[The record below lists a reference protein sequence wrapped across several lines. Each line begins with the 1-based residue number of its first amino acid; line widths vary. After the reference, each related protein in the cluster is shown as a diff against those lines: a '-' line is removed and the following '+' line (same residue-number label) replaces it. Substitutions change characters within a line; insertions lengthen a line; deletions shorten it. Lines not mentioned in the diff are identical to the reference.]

1 MPIFSL
7 IFFLP
12 YLVKIKFKMWVCY
25 SVKCTRATGVLA
37 LIENTIRKGE
47 VTVTRDLIGWSTD
60 EIEEGE
66 DPTVEVRSREGF
78 EVFGEGREVGVDPAV
93 HLVRGD
99 DMIRGHRRQPRSSF
113 RLPFAR
119 PRIGKRGIF
128 LTRRRAYGHQR
139 LLYSP
144 SARARERERG
154 LGREMEGFSTGLRFS
169 DGDACW
175 ME

>member
-1 MPIFSL
+1 M
-7 IFFLP
+7 
-12 YLVKIKFKMWVCY
+12 
-25 SVKCTRATGVLA
+25 
-37 LIENTIRKGE
+37 
-47 VTVTRDLIGWSTD
+47 
-60 EIEEGE
+60 
-66 DPTVEVRSREGF
+66 EVRSREGF

-113 RLPFAR
+113 RLPFVR

-144 SARARERERG
+144 SARARERERTG
-154 LGREMEGFSTGLRFS
+154 EGNGGIQHRAGIFRWGRVLDGIGRGFGDYPSTKGGIQCKLISVSFEGHPKGRQKKI
-169 DGDACW
+169 
-175 ME
+175 